1 VAGEML
7 GSVKDL
13 KRTNQIV
20 GTENGRYLIGLG
32 GIPVEIYLENY

>member
-1 VAGEML
+1 ML

-32 GIPVEIYLENY
+32 GIPVDIYIDSY